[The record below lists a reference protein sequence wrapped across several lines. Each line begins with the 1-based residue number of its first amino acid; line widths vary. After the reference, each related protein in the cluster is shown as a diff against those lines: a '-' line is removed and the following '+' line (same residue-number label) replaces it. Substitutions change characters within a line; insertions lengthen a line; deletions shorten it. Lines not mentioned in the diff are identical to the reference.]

1 MAVEQ
6 ILFDVA
12 EALRYPVIILALAS
26 LALALVEAG
35 ILIAELYQRRNR
47 STSKLEGAVVAA
59 RQSVA
64 NNDPLAAKATLGA
77 VSWSKPMRE
86 VMDSVVDQ
94 RIHPDPGVWM
104 AKQMAD
110 YDHRCLKR
118 LERTRILVRAG
129 PALGLMG
136 TLIPLSPALQGLA
149 SGDTE
154 TLAENLQ
161 VAFGITVVGL
171 IIGAIAFAT
180 SLIRDRL
187 YSQDYSDVEYVAA
200 ELGPDRVSIPGGD
213 PQQAAN
219 AIPNVTPQPQP
230 ASPRPTLA
238 TPAPSAHP
246 GAVPVYPPQPGS
258 PPMPAPDTSSG
269 Y

>member
-35 ILIAELYQRRNR
+35 ILVAELYQRRNR
-47 STSKLEGAVVAA
+47 STAKLETAVVAS
-59 RQSVA
+59 RQAVL

-94 RIHPDPGVWM
+94 NHHPDPGVWM

-149 SGDTE
+149 DGDTE

-180 SLIRDRL
+180 SLVRDRL

-200 ELGPDRVSIPGGD
+200 ELGPDRVNSGADAQNHAGGY
-213 PQQAAN
+213 A
-219 AIPNVTPQPQP
+219 NVTPQPQP
-230 ASPRPTLA
+230 ASPRPSLA
-238 TPAPSAHP
+238 NPAPSAHP
-246 GAVPVYPPQPGS
+246 GAVPVYPPQPGA
-258 PPMPAPDTSSG
+258 PPMSAPDTSSG